1 MVQTDKPYKKLKSWK
16 SVVQIGK
23 PITRTN
29 DDNVTTDYYIP
40 MNYHGLNYPKVSNEV
55 EEYYDNER
63 RYKISVKKNE
73 GTIILV
79 G

>member
-1 MVQTDKPYKKLKSWK
+1 MKTYKKLKSWK
-16 SVVQIGK
+16 SVPKIGK
-23 PITRTN
+23 EIKVNN
-29 DDNVTTDYYIP
+29 DGIESLEYLLP
-40 MNYHGLNYPKVSNEV
+40 MNYHGLSYPKVSNEV